1 MPKIFVKTE
10 DFNYRLPL
18 ERIAQNPLNERD
30 QAKLMVLH
38 RYTHVIEHRHVHDLV
53 DLLTENDVLVF
64 NETKVF
70 PARLKG
76 TLDHKPVEILL
87 HQEKSE
93 NTWECL
99 VKPGKKFQQGTR
111 VHFKSLEAIVTEV
124 QDNGSRLLTF
134 SKNGAELMKIIEKIG
149 ETPLPPYI

>member
-1 MPKIFVKTE
+1 MRTE
-10 DFNYRLPL
+10 DFNYRLPV

-38 RYTHVIEHRHVHDLV
+38 RETHTIEHRHAHDLV
-53 DLLTENDVLVF
+53 ELLTENDVLVF

-99 VKPGKKFQQGTR
+99 VKPGKKIQQGTR
-111 VHFKSLEAIVTEV
+111 VHFENLEVTVTEV
-124 QDNGSRLLTF
+124 QDNGSRLFTI
-134 SKNGAELMKIIEKIG
+134 SKNRAELIKNI
-149 ETPLPPYI
+149 